1 MNYELTDESRLW
13 AEEVYEKI
21 RVKIKAECARV
32 GSAIPYIA
40 EDGVYREDKAQTD
53 ICWWTNGFWGGIM
66 WQMFSLTGE
75 KLYEETAKKLEEK
88 LDVVLNVLHLK

>member
-40 EDGVYREDKAQTD
+40 EDGVYREDKA
-53 ICWWTNGFWGGIM
+53 
-66 WQMFSLTGE
+66 
-75 KLYEETAKKLEEK
+75 
-88 LDVVLNVLHLK
+88 